1 MQDGI
6 LVRQVDDD
14 DDAHFD
20 VGRLVLF
27 EMVLNLL
34 IMWHSSKTKLLV
46 C

>member
-6 LVRQVDDD
+6 LVRQVD